1 MGRLGLMG
9 VIKRHILGLLALML
23 TLCGWAA
30 APNLR
35 FSHISIEGGL
45 PSNCV
50 RGICQD
56 SKGFIWL
63 ATDGGLVRLD
73 GRKVRVFNSSN
84 SAAASSPNNYGFK
97 DNYVMAVLEHCGT
110 LWVGEESGLYRFD
123 TAHEVA
129 IQDSYIHSN
138 GKRTP
143 LTSEVRALAFD
154 HDDNIWITTVS
165 GVYRLD
171 PKSRK
176 IDKISVKDW
185 KGHVASVYVDSQNN
199 VWALTLDRRHG
210 LYIFNK
216 KESQFHP
223 VPLTVRSGLSLEGGV
238 LCMYED
244 TGGNLWVG
252 GTDAELIRID
262 PITRIPVPSP
272 LDGKT
277 KNIKSIHS
285 ITQFAP
291 GVLMLGSN
299 NGIHLA
305 NVKSGEIYH
314 YDHDELNP
322 NSLSNVF
329 VYPIVHDME
338 GGIWIGTFYGGVN
351 YLAPDLKPFDLFN
364 HSAFRNSLSG
374 NVVSRF
380 CELPDGDIV
389 IATED
394 GGLSR
399 LNSSTGVFTPM
410 NIFPAYHGLNIHAL
424 AVDKKN
430 NLWIGSYG
438 NGITCYNLNSGAIKQ
453 YTDLILPD
461 KSTSSSCYSLFIN
474 SLGQIYAGTMDG
486 VARYDD
492 ENDRFEEILNLGAL
506 VMDIEETRDGD
517 LWFATQGKGLHALT
531 LLSGGHRAYRVEDGD
546 LPHNH
551 VNDLLIAPDGT
562 LYAATSD
569 GLARYDRKED
579 RFLRENVNIS
589 NNVCIGVVE
598 DKGSLW
604 MITPVQMVRYTS
616 GGDTKYY
623 DFSQNVTGTPFSTG
637 ALFKSTDGKIYAGT
651 SRGFQ
656 SFYPQKI
663 KDNRKS
669 PNLAFTG
676 ISVNNKEVP
685 VGSTQPIELPEAIG
699 NMKTLEIPSSRNA
712 ITITF
717 AALSFAN
724 PWMNNYRYKLEGFD
738 KEWTEAGTTNSAT
751 YTNLPPGTYTLKV
764 KGSNNDGVWNEEG
777 ISLTIK
783 VLPAWYASVWMKIIY
798 FILLLSIA
806 YSIWKMWQDRSHKQ
820 QKEALERIER
830 DKEKEVYDAKLS
842 FFTMVAHEIRTP
854 LSLIIGPLENLRSK
868 TTDMPGE
875 MRRDLDIMSRNTTRL
890 LELINEL
897 LDFKK
902 VEKEGLVGEKSI
914 TDVAQLM
921 RQVAERF
928 RPTLDT
934 SHIDFNEEI
943 PSDGPFNAVV
953 DPEAITKLV
962 SNLLNNARKYT
973 RSRIYLRLKINYEEN
988 NFTISVGDDGPG
1000 IPKSER
1006 GNVFLPFVR
1015 LDSDKHPE
1023 VGGTGIGLS
1032 IVRKVSDAHEGVITI
1047 DDSDYGGAL
1056 FAVTIPTGDVDKVTV
1071 ASRAESAY
1079 RLEPIGTKPRLLVV
1093 DDNPDMVSF
1102 LAYSFAENYD
1112 VLTASD
1118 GNEALKLLSAN
1129 EVSIIVSDWMMSG
1142 MDGLEL
1148 CRRVRQDPA
1157 MNHIPFVMLT
1167 AKTDDA
1173 AKVQGTNEGADVYVE
1188 KPFSV
1193 DYLKAV
1199 VKNLLDIRR
1208 RLQEKYAATPLA
1220 PMETVATTKVDSE
1233 FLQQLDSLIRE
1244 NLTNPQLSVDFLAEQ
1259 CNMSRSSFYSK
1270 IKEMTDVTP
1279 NELIQITRLKKAAE
1293 LLKEGNSRIS
1303 EICYMVGF
1311 NSPSYFSKCFQKQF
1325 GIKPSD
1331 FVN

>member
-1 MGRLGLMG
+1 MNTISRLTFA
-9 VIKRHILGLLALML
+9 ICFLAQIISI
-23 TLCGWAA
+23 WAT

-45 PSNCV
+45 PSNCI

-63 ATDGGLVRLD
+63 ATDGGLVRID
-73 GRKVRVFNSSN
+73 GRRVRVFNSSN
-84 SAAASSPNNYGFK
+84 SSLPSSPDNYGFK
-97 DNYVMAVLEHCGT
+97 DNYVMAVLDHGGT

-129 IQDSYIHSN
+129 IQDSYHQAN
-138 GKRTP
+138 GKDTP
-143 LTSEVRALAFD
+143 LFHEVRALTYD
-154 HDDNIWITTVS
+154 HSDNIWVTTVN
-165 GVYRLD
+165 GVYRLE
-171 PKSRK
+171 PKTGKLDR
-176 IDKISVKDW
+176 INCNGW
-185 KGHVASVYVDSQNN
+185 NGHITSVYVDSQNN
-199 VWALTLDRRHG
+199 IWALTHDHRHG
-210 LYIFNK
+210 LYILDK
-216 KESQFHP
+216 KDDQFRS
-223 VPLTVRSGLSLEGGV
+223 VPLTDVSGRSLQGV
-238 LCMYED
+238 ALCMYED
-244 TGGNLWVG
+244 TDGNLWLG
-252 GTDAELIRID
+252 GTEDTLVRID
-262 PITRIPVPSP
+262 PITRVPIPTN
-272 LDGKT
+272 LDGKARGI
-277 KNIKSIHS
+277 NSIHS

-305 NVKSGEIYH
+305 NVVTGELTH

-329 VYPIVHDME
+329 VYPIVHDSE

-351 YLAPDLKPFDLFN
+351 YLAPDLKPFDAFT
-364 HSAFRNSLSG
+364 HSSYRNSISG

-380 CELPDGDIV
+380 CELPDKDII

-399 LNSSTGVFTPM
+399 LNPSSGVFSDM
-410 NIFPAYHGLNIHAL
+410 KIFPADHGRNIHAL
-424 AVDKKN
+424 AVDEES

-438 NGITCYNLNSGAIKQ
+438 NGITRHNLKTGQTRQ
-453 YTDLILPD
+453 YKDLMFPE
-461 KSTSSSCYSLFIN
+461 KSISNSCYSLLIN
-474 SLGQIYAGTMDG
+474 SKGEVYAGTMDG
-486 VARYDD
+486 VSRYNK
-492 ENDRFEEILNLGAL
+492 EKDRFEEILNLGAL
-506 VMDIEETRDGD
+506 VMDIEETGDGD
-517 LWFATQGKGLHALT
+517 LWFATQGKGIHSLSP
-531 LLSGGHRAYRVEDGD
+531 LSGNHRTFRVEDSN

-551 VNDLLIAPDGT
+551 VNDLHVASDGT
-562 LYAATSD
+562 LFAATSD
-569 GLARYDRKED
+569 GLVRYDRKKKYFISEPIS
-579 RFLRENVNIS
+579 IS
-589 NNVCIGVVE
+589 NKVFFGVVE
-598 DKGSLW
+598 ENGCLW
-604 MITPVQMVRYTS
+604 ITTPVEMVRYKP
-616 GGDTKYY
+616 GGDTKFY
-623 DFSQNVTGTPFSTG
+623 DLSQNATGTPFSTG
-637 ALFKSTDGKIYAGT
+637 AMFKSSDGKVYAGT
-651 SRGFQ
+651 SRGFH
-656 SFYPQKI
+656 SFYPGVIKENKKI
-663 KDNRKS
+663 

-676 ISVNNKEVP
+676 ISVNNKEVG
-685 VGSTQPIELPEAIG
+685 VGSEQPIELPEAIG
-699 NMKTLEIPSSRNA
+699 NMQTLEIPSSRNA

-724 PWMNNYRYKLEGFD
+724 PWMNHYRYKLEGFD
-738 KEWTEAGTTNSAT
+738 KEWTEAGTSNSAT
-751 YTNLPPGTYTLKV
+751 YTNLPPGTYTLRV

-783 VLPAWYASVWMKIIY
+783 VLPPWYATIWMKFLY
-798 FILLLSIA
+798 FIFLLSIA
-806 YSIWKMWQDRSHKQ
+806 YSIWKVWQGRTQKQ
-820 QKEALERIER
+820 QQEAFERIER
-830 DKEKEVYDAKLS
+830 DKEKEVYDAKMS

-868 TTDMPGE
+868 TTDMPAE
-875 MRRDLDIMSRNTTRL
+875 MKRDLDIMSRNTTRL

-902 VEKEGLVGEKSI
+902 VEREGLVGEKAL
-914 TDVAQLM
+914 TDVPQLL

-934 SHIDFNEEI
+934 SHIEFSEQI
-943 PSDGPFNAVV
+943 PADGAFNAVV
-953 DPEAITKLV
+953 DPESITKLV

-973 RSRIYLRLKINYEEN
+973 KSRIYLNLIHNVDDN
-988 NFTISVGDDGPG
+988 AFTISVGDDGPG
-1000 IPKSER
+1000 IPESER

-1015 LDSDKHPE
+1015 IDSDKHPE

-1032 IVRKVSDAHEGVITI
+1032 IVSKVSDAHGGVVAIEE
-1047 DDSDYGGAL
+1047 SVYGGAL
-1056 FAVTIPTGDVDKVTV
+1056 FSVTIPVGDMEKMTVT
-1071 ASRAESAY
+1071 SRSDSDS
-1079 RLEPIGTKPRLLVV
+1079 RLEPIGSKPRMLVV

-1102 LAYSFAENYD
+1102 LAYSFADNYE

-1118 GNEALKLLSAN
+1118 GNEALKILSSN

-1148 CRRVRQDPA
+1148 CRRVRRDPT
-1157 MNHIPFVMLT
+1157 MSHIPFVMLT

-1173 AKVQGTNEGADVYVE
+1173 AKVQGTTEGSDVYVE

-1199 VKNLLDIRR
+1199 VKNLLDIRH

-1233 FLQQLDSLIRE
+1233 FMQKLDMLIRE
-1244 NLTNPQLSVDFLAEQ
+1244 NLTNSQLSVDFLAEQ

-1270 IKEMTDVTP
+1270 IKEMTDITP

-1293 LLKEGNSRIS
+1293 LLKTGKSRIS

-1331 FVN
+1331 FISEL